1 VCGSTPSRRKLAIK
15 GSIKAGDNVE
25 TTTAFFKECG
35 VDSDGKL
42 SVTEFKTWS
51 DAP

>member
-1 VCGSTPSRRKLAIK
+1 MQAHI
-15 GSIKAGDNVE
+15 DNVE
-25 TTTAFFKECG
+25 TTTAFFEECG
-35 VDSDGKL
+35 VDKDGKL